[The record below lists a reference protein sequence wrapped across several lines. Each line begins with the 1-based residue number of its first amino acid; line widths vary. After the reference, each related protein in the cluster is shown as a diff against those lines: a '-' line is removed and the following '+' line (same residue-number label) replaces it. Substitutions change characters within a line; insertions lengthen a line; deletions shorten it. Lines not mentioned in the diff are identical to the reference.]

1 MQLGLLISWSISVI
15 SHHIVKL
22 INKNW
27 PKNYYSVQCHSH
39 FESFGKIQV
48 CIDATSN
55 RYTHNIHNWW
65 RKRNENYDVKIK
77 QTSAINMK
85 WLFWKKN
92 AHAIKTYHFVY
103 YLRNVQHIFSTWH
116 SMHLN
121 FHFQFSLFLSKLYY
135 CLRRCVT

>member
-1 MQLGLLISWSISVI
+1 MYKYKCCLVSRTVVCVVSFISFLFFVCNLIELNVPMQLGLLISWSISVI

-85 WLFWKKN
+85 WLFWKKT
-92 AHAIKTYHFVY
+92 HT
-103 YLRNVQHIFSTWH
+103 Q
-116 SMHLN
+116 
-121 FHFQFSLFLSKLYY
+121 
-135 CLRRCVT
+135 